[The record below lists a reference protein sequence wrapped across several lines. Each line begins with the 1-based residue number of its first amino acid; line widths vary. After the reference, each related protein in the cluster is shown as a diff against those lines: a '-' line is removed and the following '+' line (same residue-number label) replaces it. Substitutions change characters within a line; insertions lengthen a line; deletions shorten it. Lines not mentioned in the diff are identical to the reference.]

1 MSNPTKTPG
10 AGEELPS
17 EPRYAAAEP
26 QPQSAISERDALAER
41 EDGTIRG
48 GTAQSDF
55 SGPGMADAVPII
67 KLTPDEQPGLA
78 S

>member
-55 SGPGMADAVPII
+55 SGQDSPPKRAQSRWSDA
-67 KLTPDEQPGLA
+67 
-78 S
+78 SRS